1 MARIE
6 LGVLCPLEGCFR
18 VNCVLNGEGWLVS
31 MDYAKSKKQEG
42 VAVYLALA
50 GNTLKKKIIVE
61 FEHLDDV
68 LKKPARQ
75 CDVCKTTTTKS

>member
-1 MARIE
+1 M
-6 LGVLCPLEGCFR
+6 EGCFC
-18 VNCVLNGEGWLVS
+18 VNFVFVGEGKWVP
-31 MDYAKSKKQEG
+31 MDHSKSKKQEG